1 MSSQLFSNSSYALQ
15 KLMMF
20 VLFAAFLFATSQA
33 RAATIHADPAAPSAS
48 IDRWTC
54 IHIPGAGTYCGD
66 NGVDDDPKEK

>member
-1 MSSQLFSNSSYALQ
+1 MSSHLFSNTSYALQ

-20 VLFAAFLFATSQA
+20 VLFAAFLLATGQA
-33 RAATIHADPAAPSAS
+33 RAATIAADPSAS
-48 IDRWTC
+48 SSAIERWTC